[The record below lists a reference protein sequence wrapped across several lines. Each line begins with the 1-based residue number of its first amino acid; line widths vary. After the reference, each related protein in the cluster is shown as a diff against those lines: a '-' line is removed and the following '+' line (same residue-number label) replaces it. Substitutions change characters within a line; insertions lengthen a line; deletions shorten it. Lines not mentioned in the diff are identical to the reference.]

1 MLGAVGITV
10 ELDQINN
17 GELGGRFRSG
27 QSAISWSRSLLVH
40 PARDLGEW
48 VGTNAPSNPFKL
60 TDTDD
65 MYDKLQEAL
74 ISDPDTAKAL
84 YSEITQELIDLGA
97 LIPLGHGGLN
107 AMYAPNVT
115 GVSMALNMQAP
126 MPYGVRV
133 DG

>member
-1 MLGAVGITV
+1 
-10 ELDQINN
+10 
-17 GELGGRFRSG
+17 
-27 QSAISWSRSLLVH
+27 
-40 PARDLGEW
+40 
-48 VGTNAPSNPFKL
+48 
-60 TDTDD
+60 